1 MRGVRMRAA
10 LYGVIFSMGFFLS
23 KGFISTGGCF
33 FGTMDVFR
41 HHGWM
46 FSGPIWWASKHPLV
60 LGFQRPAKHPLVL
73 GFAAQAW

>member
-33 FGTMDVFR
+33 FGTDGCFPAPRVDVFR
-41 HHGWM
+41 PDLVGVETSAG
-46 FSGPIWWASKHPLV
+46 FRFCGSGMVS
-60 LGFQRPAKHPLVL
+60 R
-73 GFAAQAW
+73 